1 MYFVYILKC
10 SDDSLYTGIA
20 KDLEKRLKEHNNSE
34 LAAKYTRSRRPVQL
48 VFSKEFETRSLALKE
63 EACIKKLSKQEKLKI
78 INFNAISDKKI

>member
-63 EACIKKLSKQEKLKI
+63 EASIKKLSKQEKLKI
-78 INFNAISDKKI
+78 INFNAVSNKKI

>member
-20 KDLEKRLKEHNNSE
+20 KNLEKRLKEHNNSE

-63 EACIKKLSKQEKLKI
+63 EASIKKLSKQEKLKI
-78 INFNAISDKKI
+78 INFNAVSNKKI